1 MKHALLTKPPAAAA
15 PDDTAVWRVRLL
27 GGFEIDD
34 GRQRLTR
41 LRSRAAMALV
51 ARVALAPQRDHAREE
66 LVALLWPE
74 ADAVAGRNRLRQTL
88 SLLKAVLEPAGS
100 PPVLLADRRVVRA
113 APGALWCDAVAFEAA
128 LRAGQRETA
137 QALYAGALMPGFY
150 DEWLLEERQRFESL
164 ADHLGHRPPEPATP
178 PGRGGANARASPVL
192 ATATPDAPALHAAPG
207 TRLPQYLTRLVGAD
221 VQGARL
227 RAAVS
232 EHRWVTVLGPGG
244 SGKTRLAVEVARV
257 LCEAG
262 SGVGTQA
269 HQPRFERALFVSLVG
284 AVSRN
289 DVLDRLMLALRL
301 GASGDATEAVVEVLD
316 QRALLM
322 LVDNTEQLDDGAV
335 AALAHLAERL
345 PLAHWLATSRRPLGH
360 DGERSFPL
368 EALELPD
375 PAAPLPQ
382 VVINPAVA
390 LFVDRARAHRADF
403 HVNTAQR
410 AAIVALVHW
419 LEGLPLAIELAA
431 SHARTL
437 SPAELLSLLQAARQQ
452 HASLAFLARRGTR
465 SGSDPRHASMQDVVG
480 WSWRLLRA
488 ELQQLLL
495 ALCVLPGAATVHTA
509 AAMLNEP
516 GQPPNPAAAQALL
529 DELVDHSVVRASRGQ
544 DGQWRY
550 HALEPV
556 REFGLGQY
564 DDAAQRPWRQRALR
578 HFLAWAVDLP
588 ATPPLPLVRDEMP
601 NLMHLLAAAPG
612 DADAAAALELVL
624 HLQSAW
630 GEIAV
635 PDGVLQALDLLLQVP
650 RLDDSS
656 AAGGHA
662 LAAGLCQESGRKDD
676 ARRHM
681 AAALAR
687 PCPKPALRAM
697 VLSRVARMC
706 WRVDRD
712 HERARALIE
721 EALPLARASQRTNTE
736 ASLLSLKG
744 HLSSTVD
751 GDKEQGK
758 AYSAQALAL
767 WARSGNRH
775 LINAGRYNVAVQT
788 SEAGRPADVLE
799 EFAALEAEG
808 RELQDWDLAAGAL
821 EARGTALLKLR
832 RWPEAADSLRAATQ
846 VAWQGMEIQATVY
859 ALWCLAPALARLRL
873 GRLAAETMGA
883 AEAQWLQRM
892 GKLGSSDLR
901 DIRRLRRFARLL
913 LGPDER
919 AAAWREGAT
928 RSLGQAVQHVAQV
941 ALGPTSA

>member
-1 MKHALLTKPPAAAA
+1 
-15 PDDTAVWRVRLL
+15 
-27 GGFEIDD
+27 
-34 GRQRLTR
+34 
-41 LRSRAAMALV
+41 MALV

-128 LRAGQRETA
+128 MRAGQLEAA
-137 QALYAGALMPGFY
+137 QALYMGALMPGFY
-150 DEWLLEERQRFESL
+150 DEWLLDERQRFASL
-164 ADHLGHRPPEPATP
+164 ADRLGGGLFGVPSP
-178 PGRGGANARASPVL
+178 PGLPGHPGLPSVPDQDGARAQGAAPVPSPA
-192 ATATPDAPALHAAPG
+192 ATAAPAAPG

-221 VQGARL
+221 LQGARL

-244 SGKTRLAVEVARV
+244 SGKTRLAVEVARL
-257 LCEAG
+257 LCEA
-262 SGVGTQA
+262 SSSAGTGAGTGTGTGTDTGTRRSAGPRA

-289 DVLDRLMLALRL
+289 DVLDRLALALRL
-301 GASGDATEAVVEVLD
+301 GASGDASEAVMEVLD
-316 QRALLM
+316 QRAVLV
-322 LVDNTEQLDDGAV
+322 LVDNTEELDDGAV
-335 AALAHLAERL
+335 AVLAHLAERL
-345 PLAHWLATSRRPLGH
+345 PQAHWLATSRRPLGH

-403 HVNTAQR
+403 HVNASQQ
-410 AAIVALVHW
+410 AAVVALVHW

-452 HASLAFLARRGTR
+452 HTSLAYLARRGTR
-465 SGSDPRHASMQDVVG
+465 SGSDPRHASMLDVVG
-480 WSWRLLRA
+480 WSWRLLGA

-495 ALCVLPGAATVHTA
+495 ALCVLPGGATVHTA
-509 AAMLNEP
+509 AALLTEP
-516 GQPPNPAAAQALL
+516 GQPADLAAAHALL
-529 DELVDHSVVRASRGQ
+529 DELVDHSVVRASPGQ

-556 REFGLGQY
+556 REFGLGQH

-578 HFLAWAVDLP
+578 HFLAWALALP

-612 DADAAAALELVL
+612 DADAATALELVL

-662 LAAGLCQESGRKDD
+662 LAAGLCQESGRQDD

-687 PCPKPALRAM
+687 PCPKPGLRAM

-744 HLSSTVD
+744 HLCSTVD
-751 GDKEQGK
+751 GDAQQGK

-901 DIRRLRRFARLL
+901 DIRRLRRFARVL
-913 LGPDER
+913 LGPEAA

-928 RSLGQAVQHVAQV
+928 RSLGQAVQRVAQAV
-941 ALGPTSA
+941 LVPPSV